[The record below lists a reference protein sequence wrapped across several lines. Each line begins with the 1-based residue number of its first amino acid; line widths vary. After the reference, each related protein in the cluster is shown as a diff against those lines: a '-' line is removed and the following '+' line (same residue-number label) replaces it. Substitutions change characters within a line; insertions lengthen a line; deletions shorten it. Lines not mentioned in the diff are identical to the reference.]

1 MNKFHHIIEWIWDG
15 EVFLASLLTVVL
27 PAAAL
32 AACNPD
38 GTELYCD
45 SVVGTNCLSFSL
57 PSWGNADFF
66 DLATCRPVDLGQVGK
81 SPGRQVASG
90 VAGCGPRHAVQR
102 RPTPSIS

>member
-1 MNKFHHIIEWIWDG
+1 MGWG
-15 EVFLASLLTVVL
+15 GFLASLLTVVL

-32 AACNPD
+32 ATCNPD

-57 PSWGNADFF
+57 PSWGNTDFF

-81 SPGRQVASG
+81 SPGRQVAAG
-90 VAGCGPRHAVQR
+90 VAAPA
-102 RPTPSIS
+102 TPCNAAQAELTPY